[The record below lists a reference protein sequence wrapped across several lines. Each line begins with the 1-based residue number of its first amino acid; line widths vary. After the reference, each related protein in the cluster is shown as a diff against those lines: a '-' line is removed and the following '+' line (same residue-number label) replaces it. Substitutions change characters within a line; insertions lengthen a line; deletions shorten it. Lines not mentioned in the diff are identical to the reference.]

1 MRRFLILFM
10 LFFSLFVSMRGQTI
24 TDIHQI
30 DLSGLP
36 QSTTV
41 KTLRYW
47 FDDEVAPSG
56 AINTLSGQYM
66 LDVSSLM
73 DGLHTLHLQIIDNK
87 GVAGYI
93 GSNIFLKMGSSD
105 ALAAMKLLY
114 WFDDDNNLKQIN
126 ISGGVQLID
135 ASALTEGLHTLH
147 YQVMDSQGQMTP
159 SASTMFLR
167 VSTSDET
174 LTAKKLRYW
183 FDEDATTAVT
193 TNVTNGTRILDVS
206 MLSSG
211 LHALHYQVMDSQGQM
226 TTPVTRV
233 FMKNLDDLMTGG
245 TNHVAKY
252 QYWLNQNSQAMKTIE
267 LDGNIPNPYKLIS
280 LLPMQKEP
288 IQSSNFHFE
297 MMKGA
302 PTIIAK
308 NVLHMRF
315 YDTKDYFVDSE
326 GTFVDYQT
334 AQKIEPVGEIQTTQT
349 FSKVP
354 ANDIRWYTLP
364 AEEGDTVAFRLS
376 QPATV
381 QVFAPSG
388 KEVFKTLG
396 AESVKWDGIHTWE
409 DGTYYA
415 AVHDVTGSQSDMT
428 LNYMHMDK
436 YDVVDWDVH
445 TVGNGGCSSI
455 SFKGNGFRDLGSVDL
470 YTAEGDTI
478 HSVDVGHESDAETS
492 VTFDFS
498 GAELGIY
505 NAVFYFA
512 DEDKRLSEIVTVEE
526 AVDIELITDVS
537 FPSSF
542 LRGTSTTYTI
552 KIKNKGNMTAYSVP
566 IYTWIMNKGNKKGIY
581 HIDYKGLD
589 LAGIFDDV
597 NMDSLS
603 VSERAELQ
611 ALSESLGAEHHFL
624 RFRVA
629 DEDSPG
635 DSVWVRSNYFF
646 TNIAPSETKTI
657 QLTLSANEEVW
668 AYFTVPEDWRTFSS
682 EQGSNGA
689 MHVKARFKEPSL
701 KDKYC
706 CVRSKVECVFNL
718 AADATGIANTLLGV
732 MAPGTPADAV
742 TGVASCA
749 ADALSRV
756 VSAAGDAMCG
766 KNDVAQNALEQAKA
780 LANNLSI
787 AKTLSGCASKLF
799 GAGKI
804 KAILEAISTI
814 ADGGGFVSGF
824 NLAADVDGCREAF
837 SQPIPNCPPNPNGG
851 GGTSTPQPPSDP
863 NDIYGYL
870 SDAGNKFMADTVAK
884 VNYTIEFENDPEFA
898 TASAHTIV
906 IKDTLDSPYFD
917 LKSFQPTGVRLGE
930 REVFLDEA
938 KDVKQEKGVTSF
950 LKTIDMRPEIYAIA
964 QVEGN
969 YNQQKG
975 IATWTFTSLDPM
987 SMEPTDEL
995 IQGILPV
1002 NIDGTSGIGEVM
1014 FEVGVKP
1021 NKGDGTEVKNR
1032 ASIVFDYEEPILTPT
1047 WTNIVDAV
1055 APESYI
1061 KQVVMENDTVATLH
1075 LVGSDNRSGVWRYNV
1090 YVQAGEDAPW
1100 WLAGEN
1106 LTTPTCQYTGTK
1118 GVNYGFYVAATDSAG
1133 NVEKKAM
1140 TREVT
1145 VNTIT
1150 RGDANDDNIVNA
1162 IDAVLAINYYLDEEH
1177 TFLNFEAADVVKDDI
1192 IDAKDVVA
1200 IQQIYLNTSN
1210 NINNVKRRKYR
1221 SKP

>member
-135 ASALTEGLHTLH
+135 ASALTEGLHT
-147 YQVMDSQGQMTP
+147 
-159 SASTMFLR
+159 
-167 VSTSDET
+167 
-174 LTAKKLRYW
+174 
-183 FDEDATTAVT
+183 
-193 TNVTNGTRILDVS
+193 
-206 MLSSG
+206 
-211 LHALHYQVMDSQGQM
+211 LHYQVMDSQGQM

-388 KEVFKTLG
+388 KEVFKISG

-409 DGTYYA
+409 DGTYYV

-455 SFKGNGFRDLGSVDL
+455 SFKGNGFKDLGAVDL

-505 NAVFYFA
+505 DAVFHFA

-552 KIKNKGNMTAYSVP
+552 KLTNNGNMTAYYVPLELKLIVGSIKNVSEIHFDGYINPVKLSDILSTDSLEEETINMIREAERETNDISQFVIYQDSVTNTDYGLSQIILSLP
-566 IYTWIMNKGNKKGIY
+566 PNSTKTFTVTIKSTATVSLEAYMTKEWFPLT
-581 HIDYKGLD
+581 DYK
-589 LAGIFDDV
+589 V
-597 NMDSLS
+597 
-603 VSERAELQ
+603 
-611 ALSESLGAEHHFL
+611 
-624 RFRVA
+624 
-629 DEDSPG
+629 
-635 DSVWVRSNYFF
+635 
-646 TNIAPSETKTI
+646 
-657 QLTLSANEEVW
+657 SANSRRRVLR
-668 AYFTVPEDWRTFSS
+668 ASKRDWMCCQR
-682 EQGSNGA
+682 E
-689 MHVKARFKEPSL
+689 RFE
-701 KDKYC
+701 
-706 CVRSKVECVFNL
+706 
-718 AADATGIANTLLGV
+718 
-732 MAPGTPADAV
+732 
-742 TGVASCA
+742 CA
-749 ADALSRV
+749 ADAIASIAGVFMPPGAGCATSLALTGLETAYDVWCSDGG
-756 VSAAGDAMCG
+756 SASEKWNNYLQSQG
-766 KNDVAQNALEQAKA
+766 QS
-780 LANNLSI
+780 LANRLIQS
-787 AKTLSGCASKLF
+787 AVSCVTAYFHFQKKKLMDDRSLAAQL
-799 GAGKI
+799 GSTTEVNRINAEIQALRTMESSAIGNI
-804 KAILEAISTI
+804 YNGITTAIL
-814 ADGGGFVSGF
+814 GGDCV
-824 NLAADVDGCREAF
+824 RAF
-837 SQPIPNCPPNPNGG
+837 TQTKPNCPPNPGG
-851 GGTSTPQPPSDP
+851 GGGSSSPQPPSDP

-870 SDAGNKFMADTVAK
+870 AESGSKFIADSVEK
-884 VNYTIEFENDPEFA
+884 VNYTIEFENDTTFA
-898 TASAHTIV
+898 MASAHTIAV
-906 IKDTLDSPYFD
+906 RDTLDSRYFKLD
-917 LKSFQPTGVRLGE
+917 TFLPTGIKLGGHD
-930 REVFLDEA
+930 VFLSDA
-938 KDVKQEKGVTSF
+938 DVTTKNGNTTFV
-950 LKTIDMRPEIYAIA
+950 KTIDVRPEINAIA
-964 QVEGN
+964 QVEGA
-969 YNQQKG
+969 YNSQTG
-975 IATWTFTSLDPM
+975 IAEWRFTSLDPM